1 MMYGKGAGTPGRAL
15 EGPVEMYAIDPHV
28 SVKLKF
34 KAMEEP
40 VDVSI
45 PWNVLP
51 YLDLYSDRWISS
63 EGAVVYERPRLKPP
77 ARRARRRMTVPA

>member
-1 MMYGKGAGTPGRAL
+1 MWNGKGAVASDETV
-15 EGPVEMYAIDPHV
+15 EGFVTMYAIDPHV

-63 EGAVVYERPRLKPP
+63 EGAVVYERPRVKPS
-77 ARRARRRMTVPA
+77 ARKARRRMTVPA